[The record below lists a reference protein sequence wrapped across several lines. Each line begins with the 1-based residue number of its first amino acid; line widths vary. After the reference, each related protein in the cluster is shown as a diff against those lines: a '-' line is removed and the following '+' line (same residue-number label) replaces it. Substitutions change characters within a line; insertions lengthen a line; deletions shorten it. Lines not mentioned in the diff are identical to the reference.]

1 MRVLCTVPLLPT
13 CHCAVNLH
21 LTPCVCRL
29 SLLCCRVVVSWDLAA
44 PALVEGRPPVRCLI
58 AWVMC
63 VLVCRMSLLK
73 LWWVMILMGVTSSP
87 ARQPAQPPSRQ
98 NRSRAVSAVAARR
111 MMRSRRGRRC
121 CNICCARARGSW
133 RQQRCGPTQSS
144 SSRWP
149 KNLWPRS
156 RLFVCAVDRSC
167 ACCCL
172 VLSL

>member
-1 MRVLCTVPLLPT
+1 MRVLVPLLPT

-29 SLLCCRVVVSWDLAA
+29 SLLCRCVVVSWDLSAL
-44 PALVEGRPPVRCLI
+44 ALVEGRPPVLQLI

-63 VLVCRMSLLK
+63 VVVCRMSWLMC
-73 LWWVMILMGVTSSP
+73 WVIRRAARPP
-87 ARQPAQPPSRQ
+87 ARQPAQPPIRQ
-98 NRSRAVSAVAARR
+98 KRSRAVSAVAARRCRR

-121 CNICCARARGSW
+121 CNFCCARARGSW

-156 RLFVCAVDRSC
+156 RLFVCAVDSSIV
-167 ACCCL
+167 CCCL
-172 VLSL
+172 VLSCE